1 MSGGDPT
8 GRRSDDGA
16 TERERSSRR
25 PEDLRAGDSDREA
38 VAEILRTALG
48 EGRLELSEVDER
60 LARVYAAKTYGELEP
75 LVADLPGTLPW
86 QHRPARRPAD
96 DEKPLH
102 ITAGWSSEKR
112 TGAWR
117 VPSRIVAEASMSD
130 VKLDFREVTTS
141 LPRIDLEIKGGMGS
155 VVLVLPEGWSVDT
168 EELRSAWGTVK
179 NRHHAEAAPGRPTIL
194 VTGSIGM
201 GTFKTRGPY
210 FYE

>member
-1 MSGGDPT
+1 MTGD
-8 GRRSDDGA
+8 
-16 TERERSSRR
+16 
-25 PEDLRAGDSDREA
+25 LKAGDADREA

-48 EGRLELSEVDER
+48 EGRLELTEVDER
-60 LARVYAAKTYGELEP
+60 LAQVYAARTYAELEP
-75 LVADLPGTLPW
+75 LVADLPATLPW
-86 QHRPARRPAD
+86 DRPVART
-96 DEKPLH
+96 DEKPLV

-117 VPSRIVAEASMSD
+117 VPSRIVAEAAMSD
-130 VKLDFREVTTS
+130 VKLDFREVSTS

-168 EELRSAWGTVK
+168 DELRSAWGTVK
-179 NRHHAEAAPGRPTIL
+179 NRHQAEAAPGRPTIL

-201 GTFKTRGPY
+201 GTFKTRAAY

>member
-1 MSGGDPT
+1 MSGELT
-8 GRRSDDGA
+8 
-16 TERERSSRR
+16 
-25 PEDLRAGDSDREA
+25 AGDADRDA

-48 EGRLELSEVDER
+48 EGRLELTEVDER
-60 LARVYAAKTYGELEP
+60 LARVYAARTYAELEP
-75 LVADLPGTLPW
+75 LVADLPATLPW
-86 QHRPARRPAD
+86 QRAAVRTD
-96 DEKPLH
+96 DEKPLV

-117 VPSRIVAEASMSD
+117 VPSRIVAEAAMSD
-130 VKLDFREVTTS
+130 VKLDFREVSTA

-168 EELRSAWGTVK
+168 DQLRSAWGTVK
-179 NRHHAEAAPGRPTIL
+179 NRHRAEARPGRPTIL

-201 GTFKTRGPY
+201 GTFKTRGAH